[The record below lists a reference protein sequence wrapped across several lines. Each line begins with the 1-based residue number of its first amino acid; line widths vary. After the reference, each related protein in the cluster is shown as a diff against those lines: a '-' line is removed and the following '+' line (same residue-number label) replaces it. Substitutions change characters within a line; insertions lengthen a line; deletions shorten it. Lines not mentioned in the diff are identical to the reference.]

1 MTMRKRKDMALD
13 ELIRLLIPIQDR
25 LAKECNGYLRITM
38 EFGPLPDKP
47 KPEKAT
53 ARRQKS

>member
-1 MTMRKRKDMALD
+1 MRKRKDMALD